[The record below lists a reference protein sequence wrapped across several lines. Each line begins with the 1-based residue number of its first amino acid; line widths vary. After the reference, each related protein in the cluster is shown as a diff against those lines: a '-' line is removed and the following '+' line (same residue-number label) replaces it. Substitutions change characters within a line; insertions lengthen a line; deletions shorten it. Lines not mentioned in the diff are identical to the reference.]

1 MHNKIT
7 KVFMLSKLII
17 RRLKEHQYLID
28 GIILLFT
35 CQGLF
40 DIEQKQCCWWL
51 CLNCNKYATHVSLL
65 KRSKICL
72 CLLVGAFTFFL
83 RIFQTFYI
91 LLLTHFEYTALIWNT
106 KSFIISQSEIYTDE
120 INISKYYLMKVLIS

>member
-35 CQGLF
+35 HQGLF
-40 DIEQKQCCWWL
+40 DIEQK
-51 CLNCNKYATHVSLL
+51 TVLL
-65 KRSKICL
+65 M
-72 CLLVGAFTFFL
+72 A
-83 RIFQTFYI
+83 
-91 LLLTHFEYTALIWNT
+91 
-106 KSFIISQSEIYTDE
+106 
-120 INISKYYLMKVLIS
+120 VLKL